1 MAQWMRNNRR
11 RESGVVRLWPVMKL
25 IGVAAM
31 LALGAML
38 VIWQHTQNVALARD
52 IEECRLNAEKKRRDN
67 TQLGLQIAQ
76 LEKPEVLEW
85 KNQAWRLGLVTPYES
100 QIVRVSPQDRYTP
113 LPVPRSN
120 VRTVHNPRAVAMR
133 P

>member
-1 MAQWMRNNRR
+1 M
-11 RESGVVRLWPVMKL
+11 VRLWPVMKL

-67 TQLGLQIAQ
+67 TQLDLQIAQ

-85 KNQAWRLGLVTPYES
+85 KNQAWHLGLVTPYES
-100 QIVRVSPQDRYTP
+100 QIVRVTPRDRYA
-113 LPVPRSN
+113 PVPRPA
-120 VRTVHNPRAVAMR
+120 VRPMRNPGAVAMR

>member
-52 IEECRLNAEKKRRDN
+52 IEECRVKAEQKRRDN
-67 TQLGLQIAQ
+67 AQLELQIAQ

-85 KNQAWRLGLVTPYES
+85 KNQAWHLGLVTPYES
-100 QIVRVSPQDRYTP
+100 QIVRVTPQDRSMPAPRPSVRP
-113 LPVPRSN
+113 LR
-120 VRTVHNPRAVAMR
+120 NPRAVAMH